1 MSKAAR
7 PNLGPLFVD
16 PHNEPVRVVNML
28 SFHPNIGGLVDL
40 ALCTY
45 RVVPDQEGS
54 AKHEAIVAARL
65 RFDLQMAR
73 SLRDGLS
80 QQIEMAEIS
89 KEQPH

>member
-1 MSKAAR
+1 MSNLAR
-7 PNLGPLFVD
+7 PNTGPLFVD
-16 PHNEPVRVVNML
+16 PHNEQVRVVNMV

-45 RVVPDQEGS
+45 RVVPDHEGG

-65 RFDLQMAR
+65 RFDLNMAK

-80 QQIEMAEIS
+80 QQIELAEMS
-89 KEQPH
+89 KTQPN